1 MSNKVNYIDMVKDLE
16 HLESVSSS
24 EELCQLQ
31 NSIFHTMFYDHLY
44 FDDDDIEQ
52 MKTQYPEKIEK
63 IDELYLLIQESRKA
77 VKLVENY
84 D

>member
-1 MSNKVNYIDMVKDLE
+1 
-16 HLESVSSS
+16 
-24 EELCQLQ
+24 
-31 NSIFHTMFYDHLY
+31 MFYDHLY